1 MKKTLVE
8 KSTYHHGDLRSS
20 LIEKATQMINQGGI
34 DGLSLRK
41 LAELVGVSRTAAY
54 HHFKDKHELLC
65 EVAAQGFLNWQR
77 ESESVFDHADWSDE
91 EKYRRF
97 VYAYVQ
103 FATSNPSLY
112 ELMFGGHIWKN
123 NKSTDSLKKVAY
135 PSFEY
140 QVKMTK
146 RWQNKG
152 LLNKDEDTLRVAQV
166 TWGTLHGIA
175 RLIIDGIYADAQN
188 IEKMCDCAA
197 NMFLNSSPSSK

>member
-1 MKKTLVE
+1 MTKKSVE
-8 KSTYHHGDLRSS
+8 KTTYHHGDLRSS
-20 LIEKATQMINQGGI
+20 LIETATKMIHNDGI

-41 LAELVGVSRTAAY
+41 LAEQVGVSRTAAY

-77 ESESVFDHADWSDE
+77 ESEAIFESELLSDE
-91 EKYRRF
+91 DKYRRF
-97 VYAYVQ
+97 VFDYVQ

-112 ELMFGGHIWKN
+112 DLMFGRHIWKD
-123 NKSTDSLKKVAY
+123 NKSTDSLKEIAY

-146 RWQNKG
+146 RWQSKG
-152 LLNKDEDTLRVAQV
+152 LLNQDEDTLRIAQV

-175 RLIIDGIYADAQN
+175 RLLIDGVYADTSSV
-188 IEKMCDCAA
+188 EKMCDCAA
-197 NMFLNSSPSSK
+197 NMFLKTLPQ